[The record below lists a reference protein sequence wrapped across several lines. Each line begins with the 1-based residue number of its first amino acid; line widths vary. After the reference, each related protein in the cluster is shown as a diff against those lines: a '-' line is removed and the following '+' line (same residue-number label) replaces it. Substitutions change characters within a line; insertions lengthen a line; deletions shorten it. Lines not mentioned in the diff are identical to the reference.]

1 MVDAGEEEV
10 VADEV
15 VGERSLIREVAPP
28 GAYVDDDDEDMED
41 DDEDELSD
49 DGGSEVDPDDAFA
62 GNLKPARA
70 WDDD

>member
-10 VADEV
+10 VEDEV

-28 GAYVDDDDEDMED
+28 GAYIDEDDDEDM
-41 DDEDELSD
+41 DEDEDEQSD
-49 DGGSEVDPDDAFA
+49 EDESEVDPDDAFA